1 MDKGK
6 ALTPLYEL
14 ETVATRFGGKYVKK
28 VLATLYPVKGVYKE
42 RAKEMGIE
50 LRCYGNEE

>member
-50 LRCYGNEE
+50 LRCYRNEE